1 MNGFSEHHDLHDVDF
16 EEPKGVSVRTF
27 DAFPKTK
34 PHYLTRTQTGGPWTI
49 ALFLASALLI
59 LVETRHWF
67 AGNVNHTYAV
77 EKGVSHQLQINV
89 DIVVAMQCADLHV
102 NVQDASGDRILAG
115 EQLKKDPTNWG
126 RWGTLRDHHKLAN
139 TVDDHAL
146 EHGEDED
153 VHDYLGLARKSTR
166 KFSKTPR
173 VRGAADACRIYG
185 SLEGNK
191 VQGDF
196 HITARGHGYME
207 FGMHLDHSRKLV
219 NYMDVT

>member
-1 MNGFSEHHDLHDVDF
+1 MNGFAHHNDLHDVDF

-49 ALFLASALLI
+49 ALFIASALLI
-59 LVETRHWF
+59 LVETKHWF
-67 AGNVNHTYAV
+67 AGNVNHAYMV

-89 DIVVAMQCADLHV
+89 DVVVAMQCADLHV

-115 EQLKKDPTNWG
+115 EQLKKDPTNWS
-126 RWGTLRDHHKLAN
+126 RWGGNRDHHRLAA
-139 TVDDHAL
+139 TLDDHAL

-153 VHDYLGLARKSTR
+153 VHDYLGMARKGKR

-173 VRGAADACRIYG
+173 VHGAADACRIYG

-196 HITARGHGYME
+196 HITARGHGYLE
-207 FGMHLDHSRKLV
+207 FGMHLDHNRKFYSFLV
-219 NYMDVT
+219 S